1 MLRDNRRPSHAK
13 GQLAFFS
20 WLMQRDNWHRTS
32 DAVSENGKEKIGL
45 GHSATTTGLLIRQ
58 QLRAMETIPDTI
70 FRV

>member
-1 MLRDNRRPSHAK
+1 
-13 GQLAFFS
+13 
-20 WLMQRDNWHRTS
+20 MQRDNWHRTS